1 MEAEP
6 TKQEMRLCA
15 RLFLTEAESSAFI
28 RALREG
34 TCGRTALVLTPNA
47 DADYIPPCNLLTSPS
62 ALWFPVRAFVP
73 DENFKSGSTSDYVD
87 GLYYPL
93 DLSSVWETAPLD
105 IIPPPTASLD
115 LCAAPG
121 GKTFLLHAR
130 CRPTLHTA
138 NEVHPARRGILR
150 ENLNRCGLNH
160 VQIEGLRPAEWS
172 KREAKFDL
180 ILADVPCSGQSLLA
194 RGVKNPGC
202 LNPSTVNGNAKR
214 QKGIMLSILPL
225 LASGGHLLY
234 TTCTYDPDE
243 NEKVIAYILKRCEGL
258 ETVPVPSLTPFQS
271 RVCDFSAYRLLP
283 TDGFGA
289 GGFCCLLRRA

>member
-1 MEAEP
+1 METEP
-6 TKQEMRLCA
+6 TKQELRLCA
-15 RLFLTEAESSAFI
+15 RLSLDEEESSAFI

-34 TCGRTALVLTPNA
+34 SSGKTALVLTPNA
-47 DADYIPPCNLLTSPS
+47 PTDYVPPCDTITRLSEP
-62 ALWFPVRAFVP
+62 WFPSRAFVS
-73 DENFKSGSTSDYVD
+73 DESFKAGSTTDYAD

-93 DLSSVWETAPLD
+93 DLSSIWETAPLD
-105 IIPPPTASLD
+105 LIPSPTSSLD

-130 CRPTLHTA
+130 SCPTHHTS

-150 ENLNRCGLNH
+150 ENLSRCGLGH
-160 VQIEGLRPAEWS
+160 VEIEGLRPAEWAQ
-172 KREAKFDL
+172 RDAKFDL

-202 LNPSTVNGNAKR
+202 LNPSTINGNAKR
-214 QKGIMLSILPL
+214 QKGILLSILPL

-243 NEKVIAYILKRCEGL
+243 NEKVIAYILKRCDGL
-258 ETVPVPSLTPFQS
+258 KTVPVPSLALFQS
-271 RVCDFSAYRLLP
+271 RICDFSAYRLLP

-289 GGFCCLLRRA
+289 GGFCCMLRRV

>member
-1 MEAEP
+1 MEIEP
-6 TKQEMRLCA
+6 TKQELRLCA
-15 RLFLTEAESSAFI
+15 RLSLTEEESSAFI

-34 TCGRTALVLTPNA
+34 VCGRTVLVFTPHAPNG
-47 DADYIPPCNLLTSPS
+47 YKPPCDTEIQIS
-62 ALWFPVRAFVP
+62 APWFPLRAAIA
-73 DENFKSGSTSDYVD
+73 DENYKAGATSDYAD
-87 GLYYPL
+87 GMYYPL

-105 IIPPPTASLD
+105 LIPPPTSSLD

-130 CRPTLHTA
+130 SCPMRHTV

-150 ENLNRCGLNH
+150 ENLKRCGLNQ
-160 VQIEGLRPAEWS
+160 VKIEGLRPAEWQQ
-172 KREAKFDL
+172 RNEKFDL

-214 QKGIMLSILPL
+214 QKGILLSVLPL
-225 LASGGHLLY
+225 LKSGGHLLY

-243 NEKVIAYILKRCEGL
+243 NEKVISYILKRCEGL
-258 ETVPVPSLTPFQS
+258 EPVSVPSLNPFQS
-271 RVCDFSAYRLLP
+271 RICDFSAYRLLP
-283 TDGFGA
+283 FDGFGA
-289 GGFCCLLRRA
+289 GGFCCLLRRL